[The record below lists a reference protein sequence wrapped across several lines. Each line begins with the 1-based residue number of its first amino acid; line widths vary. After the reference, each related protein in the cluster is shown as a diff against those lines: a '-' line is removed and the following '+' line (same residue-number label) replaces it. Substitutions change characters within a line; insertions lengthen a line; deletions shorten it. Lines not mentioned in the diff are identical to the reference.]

1 MINIGLCD
9 DEKKF
14 LNYYSEKIN
23 EIAKLNNKLIKI
35 EMFESGESL
44 LFELEEN
51 PNRFDIIIIDIIMKN
66 VNGIDATKILRNYG
80 YKRIIIFLTSSS
92 EFALDAFEVEP
103 LSYLIKSSKD
113 KNKFKDI
120 LLKAILQVENIATK
134 KLIIYNRQK
143 NIIITLNTIIYIE
156 SINKKIIIY
165 RLNEDPEE
173 AYHTLNKVYDKIENF
188 GFIRCHKSYIVN
200 TNYIVSFNKLHC
212 ILKNNIIIPIGRKY
226 SNEFKNK
233 FIKYEF
239 ENILL

>member
-1 MINIGLCD
+1 MINICLCD
-9 DEKKF
+9 DEKNI

-66 VNGIDATKILRNYG
+66 VNGIDTTKILRNYG
-80 YKRIIIFLTSSS
+80 YQGIIIFLTSSS

-103 LSYLIKSSKD
+103 LNYIMKNED
-113 KNKFKDI
+113 QENKFKEI
-120 LLKAILQVENIATK
+120 FLKAIRQVEYDISK
-134 KLIIYNRQK
+134 KIVIHNKQK
-143 NIIITLNTIIYIE
+143 NIIVKLDNIIYIE

-165 RLNEDPEE
+165 RLYEEPEE
-173 AYHTLNKVYDKIENF
+173 VYYRLNEILKKIEPF